1 MQITPDKLQFL
12 LIINSI
18 SVDITNNVVNWEDV
32 KIDYTRDDLKGVY
45 IDVTNS
51 IEFDGE
57 AYNLLDN
64 LYTNNS
70 FNANAIF
77 VINLRN
83 DVLDGTNSL
92 WTYTELKR
100 VDLDFSTFKKTD
112 YIISLNAKSNS
123 LADLIKAN
131 KSTVYDIPVSELS
144 PNGFQYDRLE
154 MNNTLDAIPIV
165 NDYSIQTENIN
176 EYIYHLTAGH
186 EEFGHTSYIIPFSN
200 SGNSE
205 INDANIVYLDD
216 NNFISLRKSTK
227 AYITVSF
234 DVTFEIVYSNLYIG
248 IGIVK
253 GNIENTITAIKLDTI
268 TNHFEPYTHRFTL
281 DKTLIDTSEDCKLIL
296 WFQNTMINTTITA
309 TISKFDFKLNYNS
322 RGVVEWFDVV
332 ELPILLSK
340 LINKIAGIGY
350 TATINTG
357 LTNDIRLASAES
369 IRGFTTPKFHTSF
382 EQFYNSMRSVFGL
395 EYDIVGTTINFK
407 TRENIFKDIKSID
420 VEDVTDLSLSV
431 NNSHI
436 YSSLKIGFKK
446 IDYNKVNGKD
456 EFRFT
461 NEFSTGVTVS
471 SKKLELISD
480 YRADA
485 WGIEFLT
492 QRRGEDTTDDDSD
505 NDIFFVDCAHLG
517 DPIYILVPNRSIPIT
532 GVISPETMF
541 NVIFSPRQCLL
552 RNTSYLGVSSNLY
565 KFASSEGLSNI
576 AINSV
581 YENSDVTISDKLF
594 LPDLLEFKVGEISA
608 LPSEKDGYVEFVYN
622 GITYKGYIKELN
634 HFIGKDQETTWTL
647 FRKQ

>member
-12 LIINSI
+12 LTINSI
-18 SVDITNNVVNWEDV
+18 SIDITDNVVNWEDV
-32 KIDYTRDDLKGVY
+32 KIDYNRDDLKGVY

-51 IEFDGE
+51 IDFDGE
-57 AYNLLDN
+57 AYNLLSN
-64 LYTNNS
+64 LYETYS

-83 DVLDGTNSL
+83 DVLDGTNTL

-131 KSTVYDIPVSELS
+131 KSTVYDIPISELS
-144 PNGFQYDRLE
+144 SNGFQYDRLE

-165 NDYSIQTENIN
+165 HDYSIQTENIN
-176 EYIYHLTAGH
+176 EYRYYLAAGH
-186 EEFGHTSYIIPFSN
+186 EEFGHTAYIIPFSN

-216 NNFISLRKSTK
+216 NNFISIRKPTK

-268 TNHFEPYTHRFTL
+268 TNHFEPYTHTFTL

-296 WFQNTMINTTITA
+296 WFQNAMDTITA
-309 TISKFDFKLNYNS
+309 TIKNVNFKLNYNS
-322 RGVVEWFDVV
+322 RGVTEWFDVV

-340 LINKIAGIGY
+340 LINKIAGTGY

-357 LTNDIRLASAES
+357 LANDIRLASAES
-369 IRGFTTPKFHTSF
+369 IRGFSIPKFHTSF
-382 EQFYNSMRSVFGL
+382 EQFYNSMRAVFGL
-395 EYDIVGTTINFK
+395 EYDISGNTIAFK
-407 TRENIFKDIKSID
+407 PRSDLFKDTKAID
-420 VEDVTDLSLSV
+420 ITDVTDLELSV
-431 NNSHI
+431 NTSHI

-461 NEFSTGVTVS
+461 NEFSSGVTVS
-471 SKKLELISD
+471 TKKLELISD

-485 WGIEFLT
+485 WGIEFLV
-492 QRRGEDTTDDDSD
+492 QSRGEDTTDDQSD
-505 NDIFFVDCAHLG
+505 NDVFFLDCATVG
-517 DPIYILVPNRSIPIT
+517 STLVPSRTIPIT
-532 GVISPETMF
+532 GVISPTTMF

-552 RNTSYLGVSSNLY
+552 RNASYLGVSSNLY

-581 YENSDVTISDKLF
+581 YENSDVTISNKLF

-608 LPSEKDGYVEFVYN
+608 LPSEKDGYVEFIYN
-622 GITYKGYIKELN
+622 GITYQGYIKELN

>member
-12 LIINSI
+12 LTINSI

-51 IEFDGE
+51 IDFDGE
-57 AYNLLDN
+57 AYNLLSN
-64 LYTNNS
+64 LYETYS

-83 DVLDGTNSL
+83 DVLDGTNTL

-131 KSTVYDIPVSELS
+131 KSTVYDIPISELTKS
-144 PNGFQYDRLE
+144 DFNYDRLE
-154 MNNTLDAIPIV
+154 MANILDVIPV
-165 NDYSIQTENIN
+165 TSDYLIQTENIN
-176 EYIYHLTAGH
+176 EYVFSLSEGHL
-186 EEFGHTSYIIPFSN
+186 EFGHNAYIIPFSN
-200 SGNSE
+200 SGSSE

-216 NNFISLRKSTK
+216 NDFISIKKTTK
-227 AYITVSF
+227 AYITTSF
-234 DVTFEIVYSNLYIG
+234 DVTFDKVYSNCYIG
-248 IGIVK
+248 VGFIK
-253 GNIENTITAIKLDTI
+253 GNIKNAITAIKLDTVSS
-268 TNHFEPYTHRFTL
+268 HLGPYTHTFTL
-281 DKTLIDTSEDCKLIL
+281 DKTLIDTTDDCKLIL
-296 WFQNTMINTTITA
+296 WFQNAMNTITA
-309 TISKFDFKLNYNS
+309 TIKNVNIKVDYNS
-322 RGVVEWFDVV
+322 RGEKVIFDVV
-332 ELPILLSK
+332 DPSILLSK
-340 LINKIAGIGY
+340 LINKIAGTGY

-369 IRGFTTPKFHTSF
+369 IRGFATPKFHTSF
-382 EQFYNSMRSVFGL
+382 EQFYNSMRAVFGL
-395 EYDIVGTTINFK
+395 EYDISGTNINFK
-407 TRENIFKDIKSID
+407 TRENIFKNTKSINI
-420 VEDVTDLSLSV
+420 EDITDLSLSV

-446 IDYNKVNGKD
+446 TDYNKVNGKD

-461 NEFSTGVTVS
+461 NEYSTGVTVS

-492 QRRGEDTTDDDSD
+492 QRRGEDTTDNDSD
-505 NDIFFVDCAHLG
+505 NDIFFVDCGHLG
-517 DPIYILVPNRSIPIT
+517 DPIYILVPNRAIPIT
-532 GVISPETMF
+532 GVISPTTMF

-552 RNTSYLGVSSNLY
+552 RNASYLGVSSNLY
-565 KFASSEGLSNI
+565 RFASSEGLSSVI
-576 AINSV
+576 IDSV
-581 YENSDVTISDKLF
+581 YENSNVTINNKLF

-608 LPSEKDGYVEFVYN
+608 LPAEKDGYVEFIYN
-622 GITYKGYIKELN
+622 GITYQGYIKELN

>member
-12 LIINSI
+12 LVINSI
-18 SVDITNNVVNWEDV
+18 SVDITNNVVNWEDI

-51 IEFDGE
+51 IDFDGE

-131 KSTVYDIPVSELS
+131 KSTVYDIPVSELTHD
-144 PNGFQYDRLE
+144 GFSYDRLE
-154 MNNTLDAIPIV
+154 MANVLDVFPITS
-165 NDYSIQTENIN
+165 DYSIQTDNIN
-176 EYIYHLTAGH
+176 EYVFNLDELHT
-186 EEFGHTSYIIPFSN
+186 EFGYYAYIIPFSE
-200 SGNSE
+200 SGSSE
-205 INDANIVYLDD
+205 INDANIVYLDE
-216 NNFISLRKSTK
+216 NNFINIKKSTT
-227 AYITVSF
+227 AYITASF
-234 DVTFEIVYSNLYIG
+234 DVTFDKVYSKCYIG
-248 IGIVK
+248 IGIIK
-253 GNIENTITAIKLDTI
+253 GNIGNTITAIKLDTVSS
-268 TNHFEPYTHRFTL
+268 HFEPYTYTFTL
-281 DKTLIDTSEDCKLIL
+281 SKTLIDTSLDCRLIL
-296 WFQNTMINTTITA
+296 WFQNTMSTIKA
-309 TISKFDFKLNYNS
+309 TIKNVKIKVDYNS
-322 RGVVEWFDVV
+322 RGESVWFDVV
-332 ELPILLSK
+332 TLPNLLSK
-340 LINKIAGIGY
+340 LINKIAGEGY
-350 TATINTG
+350 TSTIDTG

-369 IRGFTTPKFHTSF
+369 IRDFENPKFHTSF
-382 EQFYNSMRSVFGL
+382 DNFYNSMRAVFGL
-395 EYDIVGTTINFK
+395 EYDIVGNAINFK
-407 TRENIFKDIKSID
+407 TRENIFKDTKAIEVSDI
-420 VEDVTDLSLSV
+420 TDLSLSV

-446 IDYNKVNGKD
+446 VDYNAVNGKD

-485 WGIEFLT
+485 WGIEFLV
-492 QRRGEDTTDDDSD
+492 QKRGEDTTDNESD
-505 NDIFFVDCAHLG
+505 NDIFFVDCGHLG
-517 DPIYILVPNRSIPIT
+517 SHIYILVPNRDIPIT
-532 GVISPETMF
+532 GVISPTTMF

-552 RNTSYLGVSSNLY
+552 RNSSYLGVSSNLY
-565 KFASSEGLSNI
+565 KFASSEGLSSI
-576 AINSV
+576 AINGV
-581 YENSDVTISDKLF
+581 YENSNITISNKLF
-594 LPDLLEFKVGEISA
+594 LPDLIEFKVGKINA
-608 LPSEKDGYVEFVYN
+608 LPAEKNGYIEFVYN
-622 GITYKGYIKELN
+622 GITYQGYIKELN

>member
-51 IEFDGE
+51 IDFDGE
-57 AYNLLDN
+57 AYNLLSN
-64 LYTNNS
+64 LYETYS

-83 DVLDGTNSL
+83 DVLDGTNTL

-144 PNGFQYDRLE
+144 PSEFYYDRLE
-154 MNNTLDAIPIV
+154 YQDEYYFNLIPTDNNYIKASNPSGNTLPLSM
-165 NDYSIQTENIN
+165 SISNENIGSDKIEQSEDGTKIN
-176 EYIYHLTAGH
+176 VLENGNYSFKGKAEFYTNPTDDRVFVRFQVIHHRPSTRKEIITVLYSLNNGTGDTVNVNFDINNYSMLAGDYITIGIA
-186 EEFGHTSYIIPFSN
+186 IIPDIPEEPGPANVWIYFTDSSKFTFYYATRPLPITISCVN
-200 SGNSE
+200 LQSI
-205 INDANIVYLDD
+205 IN
-216 NNFISLRKSTK
+216 
-227 AYITVSF
+227 
-234 DVTFEIVYSNLYIG
+234 
-248 IGIVK
+248 
-253 GNIENTITAIKLDTI
+253 
-268 TNHFEPYTHRFTL
+268 
-281 DKTLIDTSEDCKLIL
+281 KLI
-296 WFQNTMINTTITA
+296 
-309 TISKFDFKLNYNS
+309 Y
-322 RGVVEWFDVV
+322 
-332 ELPILLSK
+332 
-340 LINKIAGIGY
+340 KIAGSGY
-350 TATINTG
+350 TANVLTG
-357 LTNDIRLASAES
+357 LTNDIRLLSAES

-382 EQFYNSMRSVFGL
+382 EQFYNSMRAVFGI

-407 TRENIFKDIKSID
+407 TRENIFKNTKSINI
-420 VEDVTDLSLSV
+420 EDVTDLSLSV

-446 IDYNKVNGKD
+446 VDYNKVNGKD

-485 WGIEFLT
+485 WGIEFLAR
-492 QRRGEDTTDDDSD
+492 QRGEDTTDDESD
-505 NDIFFVDCAHLG
+505 NDVFFIDCS
-517 DPIYILVPNRSIPIT
+517 IYGTKLIPNRSIPIT
-532 GVISPETMF
+532 EVISPTTMF

-552 RNTSYLGVSSNLY
+552 RNASYLGVSSNLY

-576 AINSV
+576 VINSV
-581 YENSDVTISDKLF
+581 YENSDVTISNKLF

-608 LPSEKDGYVEFVYN
+608 LPAEKDGYVEFVYK
-622 GITYKGYIKELN
+622 GITYQGYIKELN

>member
-12 LIINSI
+12 LVINSI
-18 SVDITNNVVNWEDV
+18 SVDITNNVVNWEDI

-51 IEFDGE
+51 IDFDGE

-131 KSTVYDIPVSELS
+131 KSTVYDIPLSELTHD
-144 PNGFQYDRLE
+144 GFSYDRLE
-154 MNNTLDAIPIV
+154 MANVLDVVPITS
-165 NDYSIQTENIN
+165 DYSIQTDNIN
-176 EYIYHLTAGH
+176 EYVFSLSEGH
-186 EEFGHTSYIIPFSN
+186 TEFGHTAYVIPFSE
-200 SGNSE
+200 SGSSE
-205 INDANIVYLDD
+205 INDANIVSLDE
-216 NNFISLRKSTK
+216 NNFINIKKSTK
-227 AYITVSF
+227 AYITASF
-234 DVTFEIVYSNLYIG
+234 DVTFNKVYGSCYIG
-248 IGIVK
+248 IGIIK

-268 TNHFEPYTHRFTL
+268 SSHTEEYTYTFTL
-281 DKTLIDTSEDCKLIL
+281 SKTLIDTSLDCRLIL
-296 WFQNTMINTTITA
+296 WFQNTMSTIKA
-309 TISKFDFKLNYNS
+309 TIKNVKIKVDYNS
-322 RGVVEWFDVV
+322 RGESVWFDVV
-332 ELPILLSK
+332 TLPTLLSK
-340 LINKIAGIGY
+340 LITKIAGEGY
-350 TATINTG
+350 TSTIDTG

-369 IRGFTTPKFHTSF
+369 IRDFENPKFHTSF
-382 EQFYNSMRSVFGL
+382 DNFYNSMRAVFGL
-395 EYDIVGTTINFK
+395 EYDIVGNAINFK
-407 TRENIFKDIKSID
+407 TRGNIFKDVKAIEVSN
-420 VEDVTDLSLSV
+420 VTDLSLSV

-446 IDYNKVNGKD
+446 VDYNAVNGKD

-485 WGIEFLT
+485 WGIEFLV
-492 QRRGEDTTDDDSD
+492 QKRGEDTTDNESD
-505 NDIFFVDCAHLG
+505 NDIFFVDCGHLG
-517 DPIYILVPNRSIPIT
+517 SPIYILVPNRDIPIT
-532 GVISPETMF
+532 GVISPTTMF

-552 RNTSYLGVSSNLY
+552 RNSSYLGVSSNLY
-565 KFASSEGLSNI
+565 RFASSEGLSSI
-576 AINSV
+576 AINGV
-581 YENSDVTISDKLF
+581 YENSNVTISNKLF
-594 LPDLLEFKVGEISA
+594 LPDLIEFKVGETST
-608 LPSEKDGYVEFVYN
+608 LPSEKNGYVEFVYN
-622 GITYKGYIKELN
+622 GITYQGYIKELN